1 MRTTNRLYVAI
12 FIILSLALSGSAQT
26 SDSTKSTF
34 KKSNHLVKTVP
45 NSSLTFKLL
54 NNYMIVLPVTING
67 QGPFDFLFDSA
78 TTTTVIDPEVARLL
92 TLPSLNNNTPLI
104 TIAGN
109 RDLPWT
115 KLNTFNIGNIEL
127 NNLPA
132 IIANI
137 TEIQNAS
144 RTIKG
149 IIGANASTQFNYL
162 IEYDA
167 QLFQIESVD
176 EIGAQLS
183 GTLIR
188 TTRDSGRNI
197 ITLKN
202 ADTQQDSLL
211 VLDSAIPEIILF
223 NKATNTLN
231 LKLKRASAH
240 NIGTTNGNTSAQ
252 EVIIQELKF
261 SNDTLITKR
270 SAYLLPSSASITN
283 RPEHGLLPTRL
294 FHSIYVNN
302 HENVVILNPKH

>member
-1 MRTTNRLYVAI
+1 MPTANHLHLALV
-12 FIILSLALSGSAQT
+12 IILFLTLSGSAQN
-26 SDSTKSTF
+26 SDSTKANF
-34 KKSNHLVKTVP
+34 KKSNHIVRTTP
-45 NSSLTFKLL
+45 NSSLPFKLI
-54 NNYMIVLPVTING
+54 NDYMIVLPVIING
-67 QGPFDFLFDSA
+67 QGPYDFLFDSA
-78 TTTTVIDPEVARLL
+78 TTTTVIDPTIAKLL
-92 TLPSLNNNTPLI
+92 TLPSSNNNTPMI

-109 RDLPWT
+109 RNLPWT

-127 NNLPA
+127 HNLPA
-132 IIANI
+132 IIADI

-149 IIGANASTQFNYL
+149 VIGANASTQFNYL

-167 QLFQIESVD
+167 KIFQIESDD

-183 GTLIR
+183 GTLIPI
-188 TTRDSGRNI
+188 TRDSGRNI

-202 ADTQQDSLL
+202 SDTQQNSLL
-211 VLDSAIPEIILF
+211 VLDSAILEIILF
-223 NKATNTLN
+223 NKAANTLN
-231 LKLKRASAH
+231 LKRKRAPTQ

-252 EVIIQELKF
+252 EVIVQELRF

-270 SAYLLPSSASITN
+270 SAYLLPSTASTD

-302 HENVVILNPKH
+302 RENVIMLNPKY